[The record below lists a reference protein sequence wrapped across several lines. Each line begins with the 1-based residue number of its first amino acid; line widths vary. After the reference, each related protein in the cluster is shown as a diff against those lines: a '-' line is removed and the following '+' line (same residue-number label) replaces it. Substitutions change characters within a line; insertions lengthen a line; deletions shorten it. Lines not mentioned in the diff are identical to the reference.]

1 MPIYNRHPTL
11 GGLVPRGASAKGG
24 FVGPYKVLLYGF
36 FVSPG
41 APGAPPGPPEPLP
54 GSPGRALVTLTVVLV
69 VLEMLLE
76 LLETQK
82 THKARPYKDLQSPPW
97 H

>member
-1 MPIYNRHPTL
+1 MFFRHPTV
-11 GGLVPRGASAKGG
+11 GGLVRRGASAKGG
-24 FVGPYKVLLYGF
+24 SVGPYKVLLYGF
-36 FVSPG
+36 SVSPG
-41 APGAPPGPPEPLP
+41 APGASPGPPEPLP
-54 GSPGRALVTLTVVLV
+54 GPPGHVLVTLPVVLV
-69 VLEMLLE
+69 LLELLE